1 MGDRSLIVMRDN
13 SSDLEIVMYGHWSG
27 DDNLTA
33 VRNILSKTSRVGDC
47 YLVAEVFHEFSVV
60 LGGYS
65 GLDFGSFGI
74 FAAQKGFD
82 EGWIDA
88 PTIYVN
94 VDTGEYEYEGE
105 ITTLEAL
112 KAEIDPNSSKTGK
125 IAENVV
131 Y

>member
-33 VRNILSKTSRVGDC
+33 VRNILSKTGRIGDC
-47 YLVAEVFHEFSVV
+47 YLVAEIFHEFSVV
-60 LGGYS
+60 LGGYD
-65 GLDFGSFGI
+65 GIGFGSFGI
-74 FAAQKGFD
+74 YAAQKGFD
-82 EGWIDA
+82 EGWTDS
-88 PTIYVN
+88 PTVYVN
-94 VDTGEYEYEGE
+94 VDTGEYEYEGV
-105 ITTLEAL
+105 ITTLKAL
-112 KAEIDPNSSKTGK
+112 KAEINPNSSKTGE

>member
-27 DDNLTA
+27 TENLTA
-33 VRNILSKTSRVGDC
+33 VRNILSKTGRIGDC
-47 YLVAEVFHEFSVV
+47 YLVAEIFHEFSVV
-60 LGGYS
+60 LAGYT

-74 FAAQKGFD
+74 YAAQKGFD
-82 EGWIDA
+82 EGWTDA

-112 KAEIDPNSSKTGK
+112 KAEIGSNSSKTGE